1 MVRGLRC
8 CLCRFLSSQK
18 GYRVRSV
25 SCLGG
30 VLLIVTHLGAM
41 QHIEARLERDELL
54 GRDHFLRLCHRFV
67 KLGLHLLTLPG
78 KTALFLSFPY
88 VYPEPVLVK

>member
-1 MVRGLRC
+1 L
-8 CLCRFLSSQK
+8 L
-18 GYRVRSV
+18 SV
-25 SCLGG
+25 SFSQQPERISRAFRFVSWRC
-30 VLLIVTHLGAM
+30 VVTHLGAM

-88 VYPEPVLVK
+88 VCPEPVLVK